1 MNSVHSLPI
10 PVPGD
15 ANDDF
20 TLNVVEKDVSDE
32 LNRIFREFDIDPGPR
47 ATNFRDA
54 STNGSDLEKQS
65 HGNPRA
71 HIFLTRPMTTLHET
85 AFFMIVATAN
95 FTPLSGFHQT
105 LCILHI
111 IGDDLGVTNSGQ
123 LVWLM
128 SGYGLTVGTFILL
141 AGRLG
146 DVYGYKRIFVLG
158 NLWFAVFTLIAGL
171 STYAGRERSYAVFLV
186 SRIMQGIGPALLI
199 PNAVALL
206 GVTYVPGP
214 RKAMLFALFGAVAPA
229 SAVIS
234 PAVTSLFAMVWWPSA
249 FWALALVLVIVALAA
264 VHVIP
269 DVPPSPEKTAAA
281 ATVAQPRPY
290 ERFLQ
295 FCAELDA
302 LGAVT
307 GVTGLVLISVAW
319 NQGAVDGWRSAYVCA
334 LLVLGLALCAG
345 FAYVEGRARKPLI
358 PLQAINSGVAFVL
371 AAVFCGWGCFGIYI
385 YYTWEF
391 YEVARGASP
400 LLATAWHSPILVSG
414 VAAAV
419 TTGLVIHRVGPAV
432 VMALALLAFTVGTAL
447 IATAP
452 VGQTY
457 WAQTFLCNVIVTWG
471 MDLSFPAATLMLS
484 DLVAS
489 EHQGIAASLV
499 TTVVNYSGA
508 LALGVAGTV
517 EVRVNRGGTTP
528 EDILRG
534 YRGAWYVAVGL
545 GAVGLAI
552 SLAFAWRFSKWQ
564 RRVTVG

>member
-1 MNSVHSLPI
+1 
-10 PVPGD
+10 
-15 ANDDF
+15 
-20 TLNVVEKDVSDE
+20 
-32 LNRIFREFDIDPGPR
+32 
-47 ATNFRDA
+47 
-54 STNGSDLEKQS
+54 
-65 HGNPRA
+65 
-71 HIFLTRPMTTLHET
+71 MTTLHET
-85 AFFMIVATAN
+85 AFFMVVATAN

-158 NLWFAVFTLIAGL
+158 NLWFAAFTLLAGL
-171 STYAGRERSYAVFLV
+171 STYARRERRYAVFLV

-249 FWALALVLVIVALAA
+249 FWALALVLVIVALSA

-269 DVPPSPEKTAAA
+269 DVPQSPEETAAA
-281 ATVAQPRPY
+281 LPQPHGGFRH
-290 ERFLQ
+290 
-295 FCAELDA
+295 FCAELDV

-307 GVTGLVLISVAW
+307 GVTGLALISVAW
-319 NQGAVDGWRSAYVCA
+319 NQGAVDGWRSAYVWA
-334 LLVLGLALCAG
+334 LLGLGLGLCGG

-358 PLQAINSGVAFVL
+358 PLRAVSSGVAFVL

-419 TTGLVIHRVGPAV
+419 TTGLVIHRVGPAA

-517 EVRVNRGGTTP
+517 EARVNRGGRTP
-528 EDILRG
+528 EDVLRG

-564 RRVTVG
+564 RATAAG

>member
-1 MNSVHSLPI
+1 MNPVHHLSGSA
-10 PVPGD
+10 PGGT
-15 ANDDF
+15 NDDLLSKDF
-20 TLNVVEKDVSDE
+20 EKSGTNE
-32 LNRIFREFDIDPGPR
+32 SSWTFRELDVDPGPR
-47 ATNFRDA
+47 AANPRDA
-54 STNGSDLEKQS
+54 STNSSDLEKQS
-65 HGNPRA
+65 QENPRA
-71 HIFLTRPMTTLHET
+71 HIFLTRPMTTLHEI

-111 IGDDLGVTNSGQ
+111 IGDDLGVTNPGQ

-128 SGYGLTVGTFILL
+128 SGYGLTVGTFILP

-146 DVYGYKRIFVLG
+146 DVYGYKRVFVLG
-158 NLWFAVFTLIAGL
+158 NLWFAAFSLLAGL
-171 STYAGRERSYAVFLV
+171 ATYAGSGRGYAVFLV
-186 SRIMQGIGPALLI
+186 SRIMQGVGPALLI

-249 FWALALVLVIVALAA
+249 FWALALVLVVVALAA
-264 VHVIP
+264 VHIVP
-269 DVPPSPEKTAAA
+269 DVPPSPEKTAAQQQQ
-281 ATVAQPRPY
+281 QPQESGFR
-290 ERFLQ
+290 R
-295 FCAELDA
+295 FCAELDV

-319 NQGAVDGWRSAYVCA
+319 NQGVVDGGWHSAYTYV
-334 LLVLGLALCAG
+334 LLILGILLCAS
-345 FAYVEGRARKPLI
+345 FACVERRARKPLI
-358 PLQAINSGVAFVL
+358 PLQALRNPGVAFVL
-371 AAVFCGWGCFGIYI
+371 AAVSCGWGCFGIYI
-385 YYTWEF
+385 YYVWEF

-419 TTGLVIHRVGPAV
+419 TTGLAIHRVGPAA
-432 VMALALLAFTVGTAL
+432 VMALALLAFTAGTAL

-452 VGQTY
+452 VDQTY
-457 WAQTFLCNVIVTWG
+457 WAQTFLCNVVVTWG
-471 MDLSFPAATLMLS
+471 MDLSFPAATLVLS
-484 DLVAS
+484 DLVAP

-517 EVRVNRGGTTP
+517 EIRVNNGGATP
-528 EDILRG
+528 EDVLRG
-534 YRGAWYVAVGL
+534 YRGAWYVAIAL
-545 GAVGLAI
+545 GALGLAI
-552 SLAFAWRFSKWQ
+552 SLVFAWRFSRWQ
-564 RRVTVG
+564 RAAAAA